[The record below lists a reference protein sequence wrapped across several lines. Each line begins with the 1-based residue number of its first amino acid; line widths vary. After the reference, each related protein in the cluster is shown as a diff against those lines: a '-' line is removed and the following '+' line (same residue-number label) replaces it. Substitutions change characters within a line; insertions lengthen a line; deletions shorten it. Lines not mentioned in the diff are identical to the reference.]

1 MFNIDHAIFC
11 FRDVFIREQ
20 HDAVPEIFGIISNEL
35 CNDVEI
41 KSCKN
46 LGQKK
51 IRELKIGWV

>member
-1 MFNIDHAIFC
+1 MLYIC
-11 FRDVFIREQ
+11 FRDVFIREKD
-20 HDAVPEIFGIISNEL
+20 DAVPEIFGIILNEL

-51 IRELKIGWV
+51 I